1 MRTVAE
7 EVLGRERRS
16 ETRGEQKEGT
26 RQREEE
32 EEAVK
37 ADQKSNCRGRLIGEP
52 SDGEGEKCEIKESR
66 RRRSE
71 KEKVKHFSA

>member
-16 ETRGEQKEGT
+16 ETRGEHKEGT

-32 EEAVK
+32 EEEPVK

-52 SDGEGEKCEIKESR
+52 GR
-66 RRRSE
+66 
-71 KEKVKHFSA
+71 

>member
-32 EEAVK
+32 EAVK

-52 SDGEGEKCEIKESR
+52 GR
-66 RRRSE
+66 
-71 KEKVKHFSA
+71 

>member
-37 ADQKSNCRGRLIGEP
+37 ADQKSNCRGRLIGEL
-52 SDGEGEKCEIKESR
+52 GR
-66 RRRSE
+66 
-71 KEKVKHFSA
+71 